1 MAKARLVSVEDYR
14 LAAKKT
20 LPKVLY
26 DFAAGYALD
35 GQTGKRNR
43 DGFDDW
49 WLRARSLAST
59 TTPDMSV
66 QLLGHR
72 IDLPVL
78 IAPTGCSGLLW
89 PRGEALT
96 AGAAARANTIMQVSA
111 GSILSMEDISAG
123 GSGPKW
129 LQLFLYRD
137 RGLTREFASRARAAG
152 YTGIVVTTD
161 APVHGRREQ
170 DYRNGFAI
178 DQRLTLA
185 NVLDVVRHYKWWL
198 RMIGHPRF
206 GMANFASRTDGD
218 MNDMASYIASV
229 LDPDVTWDDLS
240 WLRSEWDGSLILK
253 GILHPVDAREAI
265 ARGVDA
271 VQISNHGGRQLDGTL
286 ACIDA
291 LPRVADAVDERIPI
305 LFDGGVDRGTS
316 ILKAIALGAAACVI
330 GRSHLWGLAVAGG
343 DGVSA
348 IIDVLRTEIAN
359 AMIIGGWKSLAEL
372 DRDSVTRVP
381 QRLTEGEKYEHVH

>member
-1 MAKARLVSVEDYR
+1 
-14 LAAKKT
+14 
-20 LPKVLY
+20 
-26 DFAAGYALD
+26 
-35 GQTGKRNR
+35 
-43 DGFDDW
+43 
-49 WLRARSLAST
+49 
-59 TTPDMSV
+59 
-66 QLLGHR
+66 
-72 IDLPVL
+72 
-78 IAPTGCSGLLW
+78 
-89 PRGEALT
+89 
-96 AGAAARANTIMQVSA
+96 
-111 GSILSMEDISAG
+111 
-123 GSGPKW
+123 
-129 LQLFLYRD
+129 
-137 RGLTREFASRARAAG
+137 
-152 YTGIVVTTD
+152 
-161 APVHGRREQ
+161 
-170 DYRNGFAI
+170 
-178 DQRLTLA
+178 
-185 NVLDVVRHYKWWL
+185 
-198 RMIGHPRF
+198 
-206 GMANFASRTDGD
+206 MANFASRTDGD

-381 QRLTEGEKYEHVH
+381 LRLTEGEKHEHVH